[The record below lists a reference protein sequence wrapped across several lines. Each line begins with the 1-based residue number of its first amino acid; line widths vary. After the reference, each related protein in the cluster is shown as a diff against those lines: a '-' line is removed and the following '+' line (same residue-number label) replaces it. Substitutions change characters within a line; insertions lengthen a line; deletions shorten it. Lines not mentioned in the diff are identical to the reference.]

1 VRDRVGALHDVL
13 AVFAR
18 RGINLTRIESRPS
31 RRQPWEYVFFV
42 DFAGHPE
49 EPNAAAAL
57 EEMREACTTI
67 KVLGA
72 FPAEQRVERQPVVG

>member
-1 VRDRVGALHDVL
+1 MEVVS
-13 AVFAR
+13 
-18 RGINLTRIESRPS
+18 RIESRPS

-49 EPNAAAAL
+49 DPNAAAAL
-57 EEMREACTTI
+57 EEMREACTYV

-72 FPAEQRVERQPVVG
+72 LSGAMILVIAGLFIYQGLNSATTLQ